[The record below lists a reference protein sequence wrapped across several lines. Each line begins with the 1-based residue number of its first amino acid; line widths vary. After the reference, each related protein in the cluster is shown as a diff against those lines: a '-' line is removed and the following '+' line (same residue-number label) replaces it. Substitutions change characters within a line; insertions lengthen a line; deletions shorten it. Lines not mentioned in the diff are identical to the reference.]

1 MFALCTR
8 TRHACSIYM
17 SEISRGAR
25 FAYVTQ
31 SHRLLSTICMVPF
44 RGIVQKCIYIYILI
58 YACIHAW
65 AHTYTDCTYRFAQPS
80 TCVRDG
86 ESPDMN
92 ITCYLEGPQN
102 DNPIAVTWYKRNIA
116 SQNWSH
122 VELLPTKFKN
132 LNYSKDIGNGTKVV
146 DASLVILS
154 VSDMDSGCYVC
165 EACVTYVCCA
175 PPDPDSDINAVRC
188 LRGGEQCVAD
198 KALLCSGSTDLGLLP
213 TNSPLPTEN
222 LSNTSGGGA
231 IISGG
236 EVAQTAFY
244 GGIAVCLV
252 LAVTSVLLIITI
264 IVLCANKNGSS
275 KSKRT

>member
-1 MFALCTR
+1 M
-8 TRHACSIYM
+8 
-17 SEISRGAR
+17 
-25 FAYVTQ
+25 
-31 SHRLLSTICMVPF
+31 
-44 RGIVQKCIYIYILI
+44 
-58 YACIHAW
+58 

-116 SQNWSH
+116 SQNWSL
-122 VELLPTKFKN
+122 VELLPTK
-132 LNYSKDIGNGTKVV
+132 YIGNGTKVV

-175 PPDPDSDINAVRC
+175 PPDPDSGINVRC

-213 TNSPLPTEN
+213 TNSPLPTES
-222 LSNTSGGGA
+222 LSSSGGGA
-231 IISGG
+231 INSGG

-264 IVLCANKNGSS
+264 IVLCANKNGNS
-275 KSKRT
+275 KSKST